1 MKKSF
6 DYYYGAQADQ
16 FSFIRIPKVML
27 TEQTFAG
34 LSMQSK
40 VLYGVL
46 LDRMSLSRKNGWF
59 DEENKVFIIYQIGEI
74 QKDLGFSK
82 KKAMELLSELENFG
96 LLEKKRR
103 GHGLPNILYLKS
115 FMSGIAKNPAE
126 AAPGGTQSE
135 PDAAGNRPDAKSSVE
150 SRGAET
156 GTKKKKSTGS
166 RTSRFPTS
174 RVPKSAPLEVPDRS
188 PLEVR
193 ISGPLKSNT
202 DINKTEGSN
211 IESNHINDLPV
222 SAGSRSGSGP
232 DRWDTMRYD
241 HDPLTALA
249 DDYRALICENIEY
262 DNLLLTFPQRREL
275 IEGIVDLILETLL
288 CRSEEILIASTRFP
302 AAIVR
307 SRLLKLNYS
316 HIVYVVNCLEGNT
329 TKVKNI
335 RKYLLA
341 SLYNA
346 PTTIDGYYTS
356 EVNHD
361 LAAAR

>member
-74 QKDLGFSK
+74 QKDFGFSK

-103 GHGLPNILYLKS
+103 GHGLPNILYVKS
-115 FMSGIAKNPAE
+115 FMSGIAENSSE
-126 AAPGGTQSE
+126 AASGSSQSE
-135 PDAAGNRPDAKSSVE
+135 PDTAGSGTDAEPKDE

-156 GTKKKKSTGS
+156 GTSGQKSTGS
-166 RTSRFPTS
+166 RTSCFRTS

-202 DINKTEGSN
+202 DINKTEGSH

-222 SAGSRSGSGP
+222 SAGSRSGP

-241 HDPLTALA
+241 KDPLTALA
-249 DDYRALICENIEY
+249 DNYQALICENIEY

-275 IEGIVDLILETLL
+275 IEGIMDLILETLL

-346 PTTIDGYYTS
+346 PTTIDGYYTA

-361 LAAAR
+361 LAVAR